1 MRIFFDDLL
10 DGEENTRPQMGRVNM
25 AEEHLIKR
33 LMSSSGGLSFRH
45 FAAARRNPVV
55 PALKTSR
62 PTSAAGGQS
71 FVFSVKGWHS
81 PGRSER
87 FCVGPRET
95 AVSQELRYSPTRRHM
110 GGVGAYRFQGAH
122 PPQGMRE
129 VSTFQKAQL
138 RTGGAGAFQNYIERD
153 GAIETAQGVEASFGN
168 IHAEHAFREVF
179 WDEVERREGAAKRVQ
194 TRIIAELPFEPEI
207 GPEGRRE
214 ILKELGAVIERH
226 GLPWHGV
233 VHTPE
238 QQSDPRNYH
247 LHLLFHDRP
256 LLGWDN
262 WDLPIFGD
270 RKNTAVRAHGFIKQ
284 LRSEYAEIVNR
295 SFEKSGLTRRWDPR
309 TYKEMGIDKP
319 PQQHLGSAVMGL
331 ERRGIVTA
339 GGKRVAQAEEAWR
352 YRNLA
357 QERTIKLVG
366 MADRLE
372 GRIEE
377 IETSRSEPLSPS
389 VRMAQAGFLEQVT
402 RASRQYIRV
411 ADWRHQKGFIGER
424 HRMLRSR
431 LELMLEDP
439 EFGPSSGKYLQK
451 LDRFY
456 MRMAKN
462 VGDMQRSAEE
472 RLRVVRRGVIHARE
486 GYVVESLVDRLH
498 RANGAIERAV
508 GAAAMAKRQ
517 RSASDGRYKRL
528 LTEQQAHLRARAKL
542 QKSLPPG
549 ISWEDLEEKV
559 QAGAKAWDISAL
571 SYIEVQNIVAGV
583 KASTRSL
590 ERMLRRE
597 KNAQA
602 DSGSGSDESGVA
614 AILQARAQRAE
625 VLRDI
630 RKSGLAPVIKKR
642 VGNLLGARN
651 RPALRNPT

>member
-1 MRIFFDDLL
+1 
-10 DGEENTRPQMGRVNM
+10 
-25 AEEHLIKR
+25 
-33 LMSSSGGLSFRH
+33 
-45 FAAARRNPVV
+45 
-55 PALKTSR
+55 
-62 PTSAAGGQS
+62 
-71 FVFSVKGWHS
+71 
-81 PGRSER
+81 
-87 FCVGPRET
+87 
-95 AVSQELRYSPTRRHM
+95 
-110 GGVGAYRFQGAH
+110 
-122 PPQGMRE
+122 
-129 VSTFQKAQL
+129 
-138 RTGGAGAFQNYIERD
+138 
-153 GAIETAQGVEASFGN
+153 
-168 IHAEHAFREVF
+168 
-179 WDEVERREGAAKRVQ
+179 
-194 TRIIAELPFEPEI
+194 
-207 GPEGRRE
+207 
-214 ILKELGAVIERH
+214 
-226 GLPWHGV
+226 
-233 VHTPE
+233 
-238 QQSDPRNYH
+238 
-247 LHLLFHDRP
+247 
-256 LLGWDN
+256 
-262 WDLPIFGD
+262 
-270 RKNTAVRAHGFIKQ
+270 
-284 LRSEYAEIVNR
+284 
-295 SFEKSGLTRRWDPR
+295 
-309 TYKEMGIDKP
+309 
-319 PQQHLGSAVMGL
+319 
-331 ERRGIVTA
+331 
-339 GGKRVAQAEEAWR
+339 
-352 YRNLA
+352 
-357 QERTIKLVG
+357 
-366 MADRLE
+366 
-372 GRIEE
+372 
-377 IETSRSEPLSPS
+377 
-389 VRMAQAGFLEQVT
+389 MAQAGFLEQVT

-602 DSGSGSDESGVA
+602 DSGSGSDEKGVA